1 METDPDQLFKIA
13 LSGDSAALAAAFA
26 SKPGLRTPLLRL
38 LLAAQD
44 DAEIAACH
52 TLIWGASGAQ
62 MDTGLEGHLGWYL
75 REEARTRQPQRVAVH
90 RDVLLGA
97 LPVNRLPETEA
108 GFDLGFTAIRVLTSL
123 PVSLDLHRQAAQ
135 VLDRLARAWFGHAGR
150 GPRPDMIYAALG
162 TVDLDLLRDCIDRA
176 GPSRTAELR
185 HAMEWGLNELMA
197 SQGGPDGWLQSA
209 IGTSH
214 ALDPQS
220 PGSVHG
226 MLWLGMLQDQDFR
239 SFSPMLHQM
248 RLDKADPQ
256 LKPALLFAHDKARQ
270 HEADEEVT
278 WLENQLRA
286 LDKSW
291 SFGEVRIKTG
301 AEGVPQPAPGPGP
314 TDDLVQCIA
323 HARDLAA
330 TDLRLHAAR
339 SPGDLQQAF
348 TGLAA
353 AIARA
358 PVPKG
363 WALGQFLEAASAIRQ
378 LTTREFGWVVH
389 FVQAPHA
396 GGRPEYGTVDLQF
409 FPVLHH
415 GLLSVSAAICRAGL
429 AWIEAGHGAA
439 GGWALARLIRAH
451 TVAALEADAIDA
463 AHGFLDRLDAG
474 GIMPAILAVERDN
487 VRLRAGQ
494 IAQALAAPPKA
505 RLGSAVHPFLPRPEW
520 SLAEGV
526 HWDVLAHDPV
536 LHGQFDILWPDGAL
550 RSYRHE
556 TPARD
561 VLLARTRDISLMAEG
576 LLIGPRG
583 TMLKPDPYH
592 TSLTYPVESL
602 TVLAGQGKAVRV
614 RPLATQD
621 HPGPVLLLDGLAS
634 LHWPNYYHWMITHLS
649 RIALAAERGLLDHR
663 KLVLPE
669 GMRAWTLDSL
679 DLIGVTDR
687 SRLIVPPSHLIRF
700 ADAAILSSMEHLSPA
715 AIHALRRRFL
725 GDGAQVTA
733 PPTDG
738 RAFYLSRRS
747 RALRKLV
754 NEDEIEAIARD
765 MGFEVIA
772 PEDYSIADQRVLFAS
787 AQGIAAPE
795 GAALTN
801 MIFAAPGTRVLSI
814 LCQNDMLPI
823 FNDLALV
830 LGQAH
835 RKLPGAGMDGMPDGT
850 RFQPHYHIA
859 PDLARQALAWV
870 LEGTG

>member
-1 METDPDQLFKIA
+1 METDPDQLFKTA
-13 LSGDSAALAAAFA
+13 LSGDPAALATAFVA
-26 SKPGLRTPLLRL
+26 KPGLRTPLLRL
-38 LLAAQD
+38 LLAAQE
-44 DAEIAACH
+44 DAEVAACH
-52 TLIWGASGAQ
+52 ALIWGATGAQ
-62 MDTGLEGHLGWYL
+62 MGTGLEGHLGWYL
-75 REEARTRQPQRVAVH
+75 REEARTLQPKRIAVH
-90 RDVLLGA
+90 RDVLIGA
-97 LPVNRLPETEA
+97 LSLDRLPETEA
-108 GFDLGFTAIRVLTSL
+108 GFDLGFTAVRVLTSL

-135 VLDRLARAWFGHAGR
+135 ALTRLVAAWFGREGQ
-150 GPRPDMIYAALG
+150 GPRPAMIYAALG

-176 GPSRTAELR
+176 GPVRSAELR
-185 HAMEWGLNELMA
+185 HAAEWGLNELMA
-197 SQGGPDGWLQSA
+197 SQGGADGWLQAA
-209 IGTSH
+209 IKTGY

-239 SFSPMLHQM
+239 GFSPMLHQM
-248 RLDKADPQ
+248 RLDKTEPQ
-256 LKPALLFAHDKARQ
+256 LRPALLLAQDKARQ
-270 HEADEEVT
+270 HEADKEAI
-278 WLENQLRA
+278 WLETQLDA
-286 LDKSW
+286 LDPNW
-291 SFGEVRIKTG
+291 NQDGARIETG
-301 AEGVPQPAPGPGP
+301 DEGVQGPTPAPGP
-314 TDDLVQCIA
+314 TDDLVQCLA
-323 HARDLAA
+323 QARVLAG
-330 TDLRLHAAR
+330 TDLRLHAAL
-339 SPGDLQQAF
+339 SPGDLHQAF
-348 TGLAA
+348 TRLVAE
-353 AIARA
+353 IATA
-358 PVPKG
+358 QVPKD
-363 WALGQFLEAASAIRQ
+363 WSLGRFVEAAVAMRQ

-389 FVQAPHA
+389 FVRAPHA
-396 GGRPEYGTVDLQF
+396 GGRPEYGTVDLHF
-409 FPVLHH
+409 FPVLHR

-451 TVAALEADAIDA
+451 TAAALEADAIDA
-463 AHGFLDRLDAG
+463 AHGFLGRLEAA

-494 IAQALAAPPKA
+494 IAQAQAAPPKA
-505 RLGSAVHPFLPRPEW
+505 RLGSAVHPFLPRSEW

-526 HWDVLAHDPV
+526 PWDVLAHDPV

-550 RSYRHE
+550 RSYNHA

-561 VLLARTRDISLMAEG
+561 VLLARTRDISLLAEG
-576 LLIGPRG
+576 LLIGPKG

-592 TSLTYPVESL
+592 TSLNYPVESL

-614 RPLATQD
+614 RPLARRD
-621 HPGPVLLLDGLAS
+621 HPGPVLLLDGLAA

-649 RIALAAERGLLDHR
+649 RIALAAEMGLLDHR

-669 GMRAWTLDSL
+669 GMKAWTLDSL
-679 DLIGVTDR
+679 DLIGVTDHQ
-687 SRLIVPPSHLIRF
+687 RLIVPPPHLIRF
-700 ADAAILSSMEHLSPA
+700 ADAAILSSVEHLSPA
-715 AIHALRRRFL
+715 AIHAMRRRFL

-733 PPTDG
+733 PPADG

-772 PEDYSIADQRVLFAS
+772 PEDHSIADQRVLFAS
-787 AQGIAAPE
+787 ARGIAAPE

-830 LGQAH
+830 LEQAH
-835 RKLPGAGMDGMPDGT
+835 RKLPGAGIAGT
-850 RFQPHYHIA
+850 LDSKRFQPHYHIA
-859 PDLARQALAWV
+859 PDLARQALSWV
-870 LEGTG
+870 LEGTR